1 MSTSSP
7 ASSVTKLGDHLEQFQ
22 IQGDQLKMLELA
34 ATQIEDQQIRF
45 GGVKSDDVRRNIIIP
60 PLLRNLGIVIP
71 PSQQKRKAREDL
83 TMQIEL
89 NENTRLRK
97 DYDSLSRKLTSLF

>member
-22 IQGDQLKMLELA
+22 IQGDQLEMLELA
-34 ATQIEDQQIRF
+34 ATQIEAQKIRF

-60 PLLRNLGIVIP
+60 PLLRKLGFSQVITP
-71 PSQQKRKAREDL
+71 LSFD
-83 TMQIEL
+83 
-89 NENTRLRK
+89 NEVV
-97 DYDSLSRKLTSLF
+97 S